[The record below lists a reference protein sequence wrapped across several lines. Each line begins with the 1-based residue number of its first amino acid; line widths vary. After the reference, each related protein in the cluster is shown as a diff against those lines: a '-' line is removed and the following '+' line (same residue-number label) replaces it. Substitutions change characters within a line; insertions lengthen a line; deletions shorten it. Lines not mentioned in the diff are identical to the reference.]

1 MKNRNAETALCDG
14 YKRKKRG
21 FWAGIV
27 LLVAVCLSG
36 CGKNE
41 ELDQFYTQMEA
52 FTEEAN
58 QGFET
63 LRNVDPASETA
74 VEDMLNAMDGL
85 AASFQTL
92 ADISVPRQFHAIE
105 SLADEA
111 GSYMTE
117 AASLYRE
124 AYADGNYYEN
134 VAESALENYNR
145 AVERME
151 YISEILQGEMPTGED
166 ITITTEN
173 AAPGFKEDAKN

>member
-1 MKNRNAETALCDG
+1 MDIKE
-14 YKRKKRG
+14 KKRDFG
-21 FWAGIV
+21 RESFFLWQCAFPA
-27 LLVAVCLSG
+27 AVRMKSW
-36 CGKNE
+36 N
-41 ELDQFYTQMEA
+41 QFYTQMEA

-173 AAPGFKEDAKN
+173 AAPGFKEDAEN